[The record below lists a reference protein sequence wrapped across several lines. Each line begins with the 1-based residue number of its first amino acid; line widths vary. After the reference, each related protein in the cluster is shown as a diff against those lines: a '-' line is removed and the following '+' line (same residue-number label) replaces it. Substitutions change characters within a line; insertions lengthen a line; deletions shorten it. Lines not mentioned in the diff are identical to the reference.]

1 VDKEQEKG
9 IMKIDTSWTPEE
21 RQAFAD
27 RNILKAQRVADKR
40 KKRNKRECR
49 GFRWQGE

>member
-1 VDKEQEKG
+1 
-9 IMKIDTSWTPEE
+9 MKKRKAWTPEE

-40 KKRNKRECR
+40 KKRDKEACREWKWNK
-49 GFRWQGE
+49 